1 MRGPVDRRTLSPE
14 TALLVEEILQA
25 MEVLTSAE
33 LQGDE
38 LAQRRAERTYRSLMR
53 KLRQRAACQGHS

>member
-1 MRGPVDRRTLSPE
+1 
-14 TALLVEEILQA
+14 